1 MIPSR
6 RTGGNGAPAH
16 GPPAGGSFHRATP
29 SVFHLDT
36 RRMPASGLTT
46 SVVVATWRGGRRYDV
61 ARPGGPAT
69 TIDGAGEAGTGPVD
83 TVLGALAA
91 CSAIDVEDYLVKR
104 RTPPERLAVT
114 VRGTRSAEVPRRLV
128 GVHLA
133 FAIDG
138 GGIEPAHA
146 ERAVTLAVE
155 RYCSVAASLAPDIA
169 IERSVVV
176 NGIPAASGGKASD
189 A

>member
-1 MIPSR
+1 MTSAA
-6 RTGGNGAPAH
+6 APASSP
-16 GPPAGGSFHRATP
+16 GP
-29 SVFHLDT
+29 
-36 RRMPASGLTT
+36 TT
-46 SVVVATWRGGRRYDV
+46 STVVATWRGGRRYDV

-69 TIDGAGEAGTGPVD
+69 TIDATGEAGTGPVD
-83 TVLGALAA
+83 TVLGALGA

-114 VRGTRSAEVPRRLV
+114 VRGTRRAGIPRRII
-128 GVHLA
+128 GVHLE

-138 GGIEPAHA
+138 AGIEPVHA

-176 NGIPAASGGKASD
+176 NGVPVEPGTGAPD